1 MTRTARAAGALYG
14 LAIGDALGMPTQS
27 LPRALIVS
35 RYGEVLDGFH
45 PAPSDQPLA
54 AGMPA
59 GAITD
64 DTEQAVLLG
73 ELVVA
78 SGGKVDGHEL
88 ARRLLAWE
96 DSMRARGSL
105 DLLGPS
111 TKRAIDEL
119 LAGTAIDRHRPLRHH
134 QRRRHAHHPRRHR
147 NLRLILRG
155 CCSTGWWRRVRRPTT
170 PGSPCRPP
178 RPSPPRSVPASTA
191 RLSPRR
197 SRVAIRAASEAAGCG
212 HWVAGAD
219 VATRIKWAVSLM
231 APPLNDMAP
240 GTTPPRPGAV
250 SALLYDLVGTSLA
263 SQESV
268 PAAFA
273 VLAAY
278 PDDPWLVCRLA
289 ASVGGD
295 TDTIAAIAGAVA
307 GACHG
312 VDAFPADA
320 RRTVA
325 EVNGLRLDDLAARL
339 LEVRD
344 A

>member
-27 LPRALIVS
+27 LPRALIAE
-35 RYGEVLDGFH
+35 RYGEIVGAFYPG
-45 PAPSDQPLA
+45 PADQPLA

-59 GAITD
+59 GSITD
-64 DTEQAVLLG
+64 DTEQAVLLAH
-73 ELVVA
+73 LVI
-78 SGGKVDGHEL
+78 SSKGQVDGHEL
-88 ARRLLAWE
+88 AAKLLAWE
-96 DSMRARGSL
+96 DDMRARGSL

-111 TKRAIDEL
+111 TKRAIEEL
-119 LAGTAIDRHRPLRHH
+119 LQGTDISESGRYGTTNGAAMRITPVGIATPSGEPDLLLERVIAASRATHNTGLALAAAAAVAAAVSAGLDGATVPEAIPVAIDAA
-134 QRRRHAHHPRRHR
+134 RRGA
-147 NLRLILRG
+147 
-155 CCSTGWWRRVRRPTT
+155 VR
-170 PGSPCRPP
+170 
-178 RPSPPRSVPASTA
+178 
-191 RLSPRR
+191 
-197 SRVAIRAASEAAGCG
+197 G

-219 VATRIKWAVSLM
+219 VATRIEWATSLIDT
-231 APPLNDMAP
+231 AS

-250 SALLYDLVGTSLA
+250 SALLDDLVGTSLA

-273 VLAAY
+273 ILTAF

-312 VDAFPADA
+312 DEAFPAEA
-320 RRTVA
+320 RITVA
-325 EVNGLRLDDLAARL
+325 GVNDLDLDDLAERL

-344 A
+344 G

>member
-1 MTRTARAAGALYG
+1 
-14 LAIGDALGMPTQS
+14 
-27 LPRALIVS
+27 
-35 RYGEVLDGFH
+35 
-45 PAPSDQPLA
+45 
-54 AGMPA
+54 
-59 GAITD
+59 
-64 DTEQAVLLG
+64 
-73 ELVVA
+73 
-78 SGGKVDGHEL
+78 
-88 ARRLLAWE
+88 
-96 DSMRARGSL
+96 
-105 DLLGPS
+105 
-111 TKRAIDEL
+111 
-119 LAGTAIDRHRPLRHH
+119 
-134 QRRRHAHHPRRHR
+134 
-147 NLRLILRG
+147 
-155 CCSTGWWRRVRRPTT
+155 
-170 PGSPCRPP
+170 
-178 RPSPPRSVPASTA
+178 
-191 RLSPRR
+191 
-197 SRVAIRAASEAAGCG
+197 
-212 HWVAGAD
+212 
-219 VATRIKWAVSLM
+219 
-231 APPLNDMAP
+231 
-240 GTTPPRPGAV
+240 V

>member
-1 MTRTARAAGALYG
+1 VIAASAATHNTG
-14 LAIGDALGMPTQS
+14 LALSA
-27 LPRALIVS
+27 AAAVAAAVS
-35 RYGEVLDGFH
+35 AGIDGATVLE
-45 PAPSDQPLA
+45 
-54 AGMPA
+54 
-59 GAITD
+59 AI
-64 DTEQAVLLG
+64 
-73 ELVVA
+73 
-78 SGGKVDGHEL
+78 
-88 ARRLLAWE
+88 
-96 DSMRARGSL
+96 
-105 DLLGPS
+105 PI
-111 TKRAIDEL
+111 AI
-119 LAGTAIDRHRPLRHH
+119 
-134 QRRRHAHHPRRHR
+134 Q
-147 NLRLILRG
+147 
-155 CCSTGWWRRVRRPTT
+155 
-170 PGSPCRPP
+170 
-178 RPSPPRSVPASTA
+178 
-191 RLSPRR
+191 
-197 SRVAIRAASEAAGCG
+197 AASNAASSG

-219 VATRIKWAVSLM
+219 VATRIQWATSLVTTTPPGSTPTGVSPTVALRTS
-231 APPLNDMAP
+231 ASATGGSPLNDAAP
-240 GTTPPRPGAV
+240 GTTLPRPGAV
-250 SALLYDLVGTSLA
+250 AALLYDLVGTSLA

>member
-27 LPRALIVS
+27 LSRALIVA
-35 RYGEVLDGFH
+35 RYGELLDGFY
-45 PAPSDQPLA
+45 PAPADQPLA

-59 GAITD
+59 GSITD
-64 DTEQAVLLG
+64 DTEQAVLLAR
-73 ELVVA
+73 LVISSKA
-78 SGGKVDGHEL
+78 RVDGREL
-88 ARRLLAWE
+88 AAKLLAWE
-96 DSMRARGSL
+96 NDMRARGSL

-119 LAGTAIDRHRPLRHH
+119 LQGKNINESGRYGTTNGAAMRITPVGIATPSDQPDL
-134 QRRRHAHHPRRHR
+134 
-147 NLRLILRG
+147 LLE
-155 CCSTGWWRRVRRPTT
+155 RVI
-170 PGSPCRPP
+170 
-178 RPSPPRSVPASTA
+178 V
-191 RLSPRR
+191 
-197 SRVAIRAASEAAGCG
+197 ASEATHNTGLALAAAAAVAAAVSAGVDGATVPEAIPVAIDAAHRGARCG

-219 VATRIKWAVSLM
+219 VATRIAWATSLI
-231 APPLNDMAP
+231 DTAP

-250 SALLYDLVGTSLA
+250 SALLDDLVGTSLA

-273 VLAAY
+273 ILAAF

-312 VDAFPADA
+312 DEAFPAEA
-320 RRTVA
+320 RTTVA
-325 EVNGLRLDDLAARL
+325 EVNDLELDDLAEQL

-344 A
+344 G